1 MIVDVGESCGSTQKN
16 VESCSKK
23 KIRTWKA
30 GAIGRQYQN
39 VRTSS
44 VFILK

>member
-30 GAIGRQYQN
+30 GARAPISK
-39 VRTSS
+39 RTY
-44 VFILK
+44 